1 MVSELF
7 VGFWSFSSNAEAPG
21 GDLASKYG
29 QGTLL
34 KRELGSKL
42 GRHRTGGQ
50 KSISQRLLFPSC
62 LCMCLI
68 FCIDMRSLYFPHYSS
83 LYYIKAFSTNS
94 SFSKS
99 FFRTHRNAFRNM
111 KPRNWNSLQH
121 TAKESSHTENTV
133 KPAPKLKENTFVRG
147 KHLSSAALQSLSQGS
162 CPVSSLRA
170 VTL

>member
-42 GRHRTGGQ
+42 GRRRTGGQ

-62 LCMCLI
+62 LCMCLT

-83 LYYIKAFSTNS
+83 LYYIKAFST
-94 SFSKS
+94 
-99 FFRTHRNAFRNM
+99 HAFRNM

-147 KHLSSAALQSLSQGS
+147 KHLSSAALQSLSQGG

>member
-34 KRELGSKL
+34 KRELGSNL
-42 GRHRTGGQ
+42 GRRRIGGQ

-62 LCMCLI
+62 LCMCLT

-83 LYYIKAFSTNS
+83 LYYIKAFST
-94 SFSKS
+94 
-99 FFRTHRNAFRNM
+99 HAFRNM

-121 TAKESSHTENTV
+121 TAKESCHTESTV
-133 KPAPKLKENTFVRG
+133 KLAPKLKTKYLCQGPAPF
-147 KHLSSAALQSLSQGS
+147 HAALQSLSQGG

-170 VTL
+170 ATP